1 MPVVPNL
8 TNILPWVLY
17 DRIVTAAAAN
27 TAARNTFFNLPIGA
41 AGKTKEDTNLQ
52 QVMQLPAPEIMN
64 VYTIG
69 FGFMT
74 DMVKVDIDAFLNDY
88 YMEFWVGD
96 RVYSEGPLQCFPSG
110 TGLDGATTRN
120 NEGCFNNGVAA
131 LGNAWD
137 LRLPVGIP
145 GADGIT
151 GIPILQGESFQ
162 VLVIG
167 TPYALSAAAA
177 PNNGSGLNLMCYLTG
192 VKGRAVQG

>member
-1 MPVVPNL
+1 MPVVPNM
-8 TNILPWVLY
+8 TNILPWVIY
-17 DRIVTAAAAN
+17 DRVVAAAAAN

-64 VYTIG
+64 VYSIG
-69 FGFMT
+69 FAFMS

-96 RVYSEGPLQCFPSG
+96 RVYAEGPLQCFPGG
-110 TGLDGATTRN
+110 TGVDGATTRN
-120 NEGCFNNGVAA
+120 NEGSFSNGVPV
-131 LGNAWD
+131 LGNVWD

-151 GIPILQGESFQ
+151 GVPILQGESFQ

-167 TPYALSAAAA
+167 TPFALSAAAA
-177 PNNGSGLNLMCYLTG
+177 PNNGVGLDLMCYLTG
-192 VKGRAVQG
+192 IKSRAVQG